1 MKERVATLLET
12 MMVPCVICAC
22 AGLCESVRQVSAMVQ
37 CAGVGMVDIEGE
49 DGFQEVL

>member
-12 MMVPCVICAC
+12 KMVPCVICAC
-22 AGLCESVRQVSAMVQ
+22 AGLCEAVRQVSAMVQ
-37 CAGVGMVDIEGE
+37 YAGVGMPDIEGD

>member
-22 AGLCESVRQVSAMVQ
+22 AGLGESVRQVPAMGQ
-37 CAGVGMVDIEGE
+37 CAGVWMVDIEGD
-49 DGFQEVL
+49 DGFQDVL